1 MHDFSVDPLALEVSA
16 AELRTESARI
26 GAILAGLE
34 QEVGRLE
41 ASWDGDARSA
51 YQRAQRSWSATFS
64 EMRDLLERI
73 ARKVRMQRLC
83 VRLAEAQRHKH
94 VVVPRLTFCIFF
106 RLQL

>member
-73 ARKVRMQRLC
+73 ARAADQMSAGYVESDRASAKL
-83 VRLAEAQRHKH
+83 
-94 VVVPRLTFCIFF
+94 F
-106 RLQL
+106 RNG